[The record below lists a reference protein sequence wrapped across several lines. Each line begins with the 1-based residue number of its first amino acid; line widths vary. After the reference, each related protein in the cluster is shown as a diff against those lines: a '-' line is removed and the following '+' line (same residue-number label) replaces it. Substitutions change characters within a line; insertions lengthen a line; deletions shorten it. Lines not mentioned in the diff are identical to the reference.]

1 MIIQFMLLRI
11 THRYYI
17 IISNIYETF
26 IKRSNDQP
34 KTQREHVRLVV
45 PRLQLPPGDTLEVES
60 NLQKMPMRMTRSV
73 LDFQKELVMGAKQH
87 V

>member
-1 MIIQFMLLRI
+1 MYMKHL
-11 THRYYI
+11 
-17 IISNIYETF
+17 
-26 IKRSNDQP
+26 KRSNDQL

-45 PRLQLPPGDTLEVES
+45 PTLQLPPGDTLDGES